1 MLDNMLKRS
10 DGRSW
15 TFMDSE
21 NGFQI
26 KTNVPHIIILYSVQ
40 IIHKLG
46 NGSEKILHIF
56 LIRFRFL

>member
-1 MLDNMLKRS
+1 
-10 DGRSW
+10 
-15 TFMDSE
+15 MDSE

-26 KTNVPHIIILYSVQ
+26 KTNVPHIIILDSVQ

-46 NGSEKILHIF
+46 NGSGKILHIF